1 MKNKIVSAIYFAAA
15 AAVLVLAGA
24 GCLQSVNRAGN
35 ELGNA
40 AVQPVAVPIEA
51 LNKAKQVTSDA
62 NAKANEQTESVA
74 NEMTVALVLTE
85 GTAAPKDAQ
94 LGETFGCNDKVA
106 FVKVP
111 RESDSGDTLKDALNS
126 LLAVKDTNYHGF
138 YTALA
143 FSTLKVDKIQ
153 STDGVTT
160 EVWLSGLPKS
170 GGTCDD
176 PRIKEQLEQTIKR
189 LKPNFKIFLNGSE
202 AKYKCIGDLSGR
214 CSVQ

>member
-1 MKNKIVSAIYFAAA
+1 MKTKIVSAFYFAAA
-15 AAVLVLAGA
+15 AAILVLAGA
-24 GCLQSVNRAGN
+24 GCLQSVNRVGN
-35 ELGNA
+35 ELGNEV
-40 AVQPVAVPIEA
+40 VQPVAVPISA
-51 LNKAKQVTSDA
+51 LNKAKQVTSEA

-74 NEMTVALVLTE
+74 NEMTVAMVLTE
-85 GTAAPKDAQ
+85 GAKAPEGAQ
-94 LGETFGCNDKVA
+94 LGDTFGCQDRVA

-111 RESDSGDTLKDALNS
+111 RETDSGDTLKDVLTS
-126 LLAVKDTNYHGF
+126 LLAVKDTNYKGY

-170 GGTCDD
+170 GGACDD

-189 LKPNFKIFLNGSE
+189 LRPNFKIFLNGSE
-202 AKYKCIGDLSGR
+202 AKYNCIGDLSGR